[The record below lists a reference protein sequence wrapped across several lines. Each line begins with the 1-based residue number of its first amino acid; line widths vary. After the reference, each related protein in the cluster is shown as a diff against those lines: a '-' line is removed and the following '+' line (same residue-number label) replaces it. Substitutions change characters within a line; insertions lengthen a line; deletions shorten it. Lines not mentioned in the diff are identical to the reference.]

1 MNYGY
6 VRVSTSEQN
15 TDRQL
20 DAMKELGIEHI
31 YIDKF
36 TGISFDRPN
45 YERLRRRMKSG
56 DVLFVKSLDRFGRK
70 YTAVLEE
77 WRYLAKKGVAVVVM
91 DMPILDTRP
100 RGGDKNLMGKF
111 IADLVLS
118 VLSFV
123 AESEYRN
130 IHERQRQ
137 GIEAAKAR
145 GVRFGRERKPIPETF
160 WEAAEGV
167 RKGKLSFV
175 KGAKKA
181 EMPQTTFWSV
191 YQRYIKGDVKPG
203 KEPLPI
209 CPYLKRVPNTN
220 DCLGCFRPNC
230 SFEDEKNDFE
240 VREPYQPKYNPE
252 VASKKAKERRERR
265 IAAGLCPL
273 CGVNP
278 PEEGKKACRECL
290 DKRKEYHRYK
300 VMQKMRREANGERVL
315 QKEAPNSK

>member
-6 VRVSTSEQN
+6 VRVSTTEQN
-15 TDRQL
+15 TDRQV
-20 DAMKELGIEHI
+20 DAMKELGIENI
-31 YIDKF
+31 FIDKF
-36 TGISFDRPN
+36 TGINFEDRPE
-45 YERLRRRMKSG
+45 YQRLKRRLKKG
-56 DVLFVKSLDRFGRK
+56 DVLFIKSLDRLGRK
-70 YTAVLEE
+70 YTLVLDE
-77 WRYLAKKGVAVVVM
+77 WRWMDKRGVAVVVM
-91 DMPILDTRP
+91 DMPILDTRS

-111 IADLVLS
+111 IADLVLQ

-160 WEAAEGV
+160 WEAAEDV
-167 RKGKLSFV
+167 RKGKLSFK
-175 KGAKKA
+175 KGAKSA
-181 EMPQTTFWSV
+181 EMPLTSFWNA
-191 YQRYIKGDVKPG
+191 YQRYIKGEVKPG

-209 CPYLKRVPNTN
+209 CPYLRRVPNAN
-220 DCLGCFRPNC
+220 DCLDCFRPNC

-300 VMQKMRREANGERVL
+300 VMQKMRREVKTNDD
-315 QKEAPNSK
+315 

>member
-6 VRVSTSEQN
+6 VRVSTTEQN
-15 TDRQL
+15 VDRQIR
-20 DAMKELGIEHI
+20 AMNERGIENI

-145 GVRFGRERKPIPETF
+145 GVKFGRAKKPIPETF
-160 WEAAEGV
+160 WDAAEGV

-175 KGAKKA
+175 KGAKSA
-181 EMPQTTFWSV
+181 EMPRTTFWNA
-191 YQRYIKGDVKPG
+191 YQRYIKGEVKPG

-209 CPYLKRVPNTN
+209 CPYLRRVPNAN
-220 DCLGCFRPNC
+220 DCLDCFRPNC

-240 VREPYQPKYNPE
+240 VREPYRPKYNSE
-252 VASKKAKERRERR
+252 MACAKAKELRERR
-265 IAAGLCPL
+265 RAEGLCPT
-273 CGVNP
+273 CGLRP
-278 PEEGKKACRECL
+278 PEEGKKHCRECL
-290 DKRKEYHRYK
+290 DRANGYYRYK
-300 VMQKMRREANGERVL
+300 QIKKARMRGEDD
-315 QKEAPNSK
+315 A